1 MADADIIKAVVALLA
16 SDPSITMQTGTDL
29 YGEEL
34 PAEAVARMPIPAIVV
49 RASGGASPLG
59 ESDLALDH
67 QRIDVMAYGLTPQ
80 LANQLSRYAS
90 ARLTATKRRVVGGVL
105 IHWVNKAG
113 GFFAARDTDGLWPQ
127 NFRSFQVLYSTQEI
141 LP

>member
-1 MADADIIKAVVALLA
+1 MVDADIITAVVTALA
-16 SDPSITMQTGTDL
+16 AIPAITAQTGTHI

-34 PAEAVARMPIPAIVV
+34 PADAAAQMPLFAIVV

-67 QRIDVMAYGLTPQ
+67 QRIDVMSYGPTPQ
-80 LANQLSRYAS
+80 LANQLGRHVS
-90 ARLTATKRRVVGGVL
+90 ARLTAINRQVSAGVL
-105 IHWVNKAG
+105 IHWINKAG
-113 GFFAARDTDGLWPQ
+113 GFSSARDSDGLWPQ
-127 NFRSFQVLYSTQEI
+127 NFRSFQTLYSTQEI